1 MIKKHKGCLLE
12 TLKVYMEENKNIQKS
27 IERLFI
33 HRSTF
38 NYRLEKIFSMFPEK
52 MINTPEKFLYTS
64 MVLQLTDGLNGNN
77 D

>member
-1 MIKKHKGCLLE
+1 
-12 TLKVYMEENKNIQKS
+12 MEENKNIQKS